1 MPEELGFKA
10 SIDGFDK
17 VEAGL
22 KNITKDLAATSAE
35 ASKLDS
41 TLKKTGTT
49 SVSSI
54 SKLNTGIN
62 SVSSSAKEAVGNFT
76 GFGAS
81 LPTAGVALLTV
92 LLTKGI
98 QSLYEYATSVSK
110 TAQANIDLA
119 NSLGR
124 AEASVAGTITSLQ
137 SLVSIAQ
144 DVNRSDAE
152 RSQAI
157 GKLNN
162 DYKGFNNALS
172 LANINT
178 AESIALIDRQTQA
191 IVRNAQIKGLE
202 NLISKEAEK
211 RAEALTQKL
220 GDNLTLF
227 QKARA
232 AALSFGGL
240 GPIGAGG
247 ADAITSSLQNTSEEI
262 AESTVRTNIF
272 TDALTKL
279 LSDGAEAGDL
289 FTAKFKKVKGSV
301 TAITEELGKLKKVL
315 LEVSEIRF
323 VDKGKFDEFLKN
335 VKPDSK
341 VLNTITV
348 PVRVKIDITNDSLFT
363 SQQKAELGEALTS
376 SLQTMA
382 VNAGTVFSET
392 LANAITGSG
401 DFSSFFE
408 GIFKTI
414 GAGLKALGQ
423 AFVKAGVEILIVKKA
438 LSANPYLAIAAGIA
452 LQVLG
457 GVIQNS
463 LSKKQA
469 FATGGLVGGTGNRD
483 TVNALLTPGEFV
495 ITKSAVQRIGVD
507 RLAAMNKGAAPTAFA
522 GGGIVGGGGS
532 VIIPDVVLR
541 GSDLILV
548 FDRASA
554 TKSRQG

>member
-10 SIDGFDK
+10 SIEGFDK

-22 KNITKDLAATSAE
+22 NNITKGLAATSAE
-35 ASKLDS
+35 AGKLDS
-41 TLKKTGTT
+41 TLKKTGSTT
-49 SVSSI
+49 TANI
-54 SKLNTGIN
+54 SKLNTGISN
-62 SVSSSAKEAVGNFT
+62 VSASAKEAVSNFT

-81 LPTAGVALLTV
+81 LPTAGVALLT
-92 LLTKGI
+92 LAITEGI
-98 QSLYEYATSVSK
+98 QSIYEYATSVSK
-110 TAQANIDLA
+110 TAQANIDL
-119 NSLGR
+119 NKSL
-124 AEASVAGTITSLQ
+124 EQSKASVAGTVASLQ

-178 AESIALIDRQTQA
+178 SESIALIDRQTNA

-211 RAEALTQKL
+211 RAEALTQKV
-220 GDNLTLF
+220 GENLSML

-232 AALSFGGL
+232 FALSFGG
-240 GPIGAGG
+240 GPVVGG
-247 ADAITSSLQNTSEEI
+247 VADALNTSLENTNETL
-262 AESTVRTNIF
+262 AESEQRTRKF
-272 TDALTKL
+272 TEVLNQL
-279 LSDGAEAGDL
+279 LSEGAAAGDL
-289 FTAKFKKVKGSV
+289 FTAKFKKVKDVIKEAKDEADG
-301 TAITEELGKLKKVL
+301 LRKVFQTI
-315 LEVSEIRF
+315 STIRF
-323 VDKGKFDEFLKN
+323 EGKFDELLKN

-341 VLNTITV
+341 QLNTITV
-348 PVRVKIDITNDSLFT
+348 PVRVKAEITDDSLFT
-363 SQQKAELGEALTS
+363 TQEYADLSKGLTEGLRS
-376 SLQTMA
+376 IA
-382 VNAGTVFSET
+382 ANAGAAFSET
-392 LANAITGSG
+392 LANAITGSADVG
-401 DFSSFFE
+401 DFFT

-414 GAGLKALGQ
+414 GAGLKQLGQ
-423 AFVKAGVEILIVKKA
+423 YFVQAGIEILIVKKM
-438 LSANPYLAIAAGIA
+438 LTANPYLAIAAGIA

-457 GVIQNS
+457 GVLQNS
-463 LSKKQA
+463 ISKKQA

-483 TVNALLTPGEFV
+483 TISALLTPGEFV
-495 ITKSAVQRIGVD
+495 LTKSAVQRIGVD
-507 RLAAMNKGAAPTAFA
+507 RLEAMNKGAAPTNFA
-522 GGGIVGGGGS
+522 GGGIVGGS
-532 VIIPDVVLR
+532 STVIIPDVVLR